1 MATKKSWVGP
11 GKVLSP
17 PMARFLPKKKK
28 SPATKTPGI
37 IIIKIH
43 PPDEVMILRALN
55 HLFNKL
61 AVADINGKLILLL
74 EEGFIA
80 K

>member
-1 MATKKSWVGP
+1 MKLAMEEERIL
-11 GKVLSP
+11 LSHDQDF
-17 PMARFLPKKKK
+17 ADAKRY
-28 SPATKTPGI
+28 PATKTPGI